1 MSSVGNEWEEDKN
14 IIFSGD
20 WIYCPSQ
27 LGNFIKKKKR
37 KTSRVRQPGF

>member
-1 MSSVGNEWEEDKN
+1 MNGMGNVWEEDKN

-20 WIYCPSQ
+20 GLYCPSQ
-27 LGNFIKKKKR
+27 LGNFIKKR